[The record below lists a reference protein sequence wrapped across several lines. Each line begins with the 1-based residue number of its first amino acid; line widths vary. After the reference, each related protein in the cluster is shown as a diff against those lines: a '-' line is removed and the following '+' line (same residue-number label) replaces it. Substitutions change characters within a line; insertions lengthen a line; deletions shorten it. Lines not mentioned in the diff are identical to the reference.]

1 MDVSQKCQYA
11 LRALFELAKCHALG
25 PALTPASWI
34 ARKQDIPGRFLGM
47 IMNELAHGG
56 FIQSRRGVKGGFILA
71 REARDIT
78 VGMIIRYID
87 GPIGP
92 VSCVREVR
100 ADCGLAGNC
109 AFIDFWRRVRDS
121 VAGLY
126 DGTSLQDLVDE
137 EAGAHTQQTVMM
149 GI

>member
-11 LRALFELAKCHALG
+11 LRALFELAKCRKQGLG
-25 PALTPASWI
+25 LTPASWI

-56 FIQSRRGVKGGFILA
+56 FIQSRRGVKGGFTLAKEA
-71 REARDIT
+71 REIT
-78 VGMIIRYID
+78 VGMVIRYVD

-92 VSCVREVR
+92 VSCVRELR
-100 ADCGLAGNC
+100 SDCGLAGDC
-109 AFIDFWRRVRDS
+109 AFIDFWRRVRDA

-126 DGTSLQDLVDE
+126 DHTTLQDLVDE
-137 EAGAHTQQTVMM
+137 ETGARSQQTVMM

>member
-11 LRALFELAKCHALG
+11 LRALFELAKCHKQG
-25 PALTPASWI
+25 VGLTPASWI

-56 FIQSRRGVKGGFILA
+56 FIQSRRGVKGGFALAKEA
-71 REARDIT
+71 REIT
-78 VGMIIRYID
+78 VGMVVRYVD

-92 VSCVREVR
+92 VSCVRELR
-100 ADCGLAGNC
+100 DDCGLAGNC
-109 AFIDFWRRVRDS
+109 AFIDFWRRVRDA

-126 DGTSLQDLVDE
+126 DGTTLQDLVDE
-137 EAGAHTQQTVMM
+137 EVGARSQQTVMM